1 MKTSSIHA
9 CILKILEEENRSM
22 KVAELTKK
30 VQEMRIISSKNPMN
44 TVSAILQRSNHVTKV
59 SKATYSLKNN

>member
-1 MKTSSIHA
+1 MKTPNIHT
-9 CILKILEEENRSM
+9 CISKILEEENRPM

>member
-44 TVSAILQRSNHVTKV
+44 TVSAILQRSSRVTKV